1 MLTLL
6 WLLQRRPGQVTLLH
20 VKEAGGGQTTCQA
33 NEIFIHINVHE
44 ITIKSDF
51 FSIIYA
57 KAEYGRFWQR
67 TLDLKTKEHV
77 LPVR

>member
-33 NEIFIHINVHE
+33 NEIFIHINVHD

-57 KAEYGRFWQR
+57 KANMAAFDNA
-67 TLDLKTKEHV
+67 L
-77 LPVR
+77 